1 MDPHLQKRVFH
12 AVEYCANLGISL
24 VPLGQ
29 GKTPARKWGQDIGK
43 PTDPKTWPR
52 GCNIAILTG
61 QENGIVVVDCDN
73 MASAA
78 QWRKYGT
85 PTPLMAKTRRGV
97 HFYYRHPG
105 VYIKSDSHIKV
116 PGTDSEYDV
125 KGDKSYVV
133 FPPSMFSGHQYSF
146 VYCDNNPCATL
157 LDFKTLPLFDPAWR
171 PDNSAAEFTGRSQ
184 KIGDPLKYIR
194 YIQAVAGQG
203 GHNSTWRAVNR
214 LKDGGLTEMEAVAAM
229 VEWNKTN
236 AEPPWSIRDLIHKV
250 KSCYGS

>member
-1 MDPHLQKRVFH
+1 MDSQLQSRIYK
-12 AVEYCANLGISL
+12 AVDYCANLSL
-24 VPLGQ
+24 TVIPLGQ
-29 GKTPARKWGQDIGK
+29 DKRPAQKWGHQIGK
-43 PTDPKTWPR
+43 PITASEFPAH
-52 GCNIAILTG
+52 CNIAILTG

-73 MASAA
+73 MGSVA
-78 QWRKYGT
+78 QWRKYGA

-105 VYIKSDSHIKV
+105 VYIKSDSHIKI
-116 PGTDSEYDV
+116 PGADSEYDV

-146 VYCDNNPCATL
+146 IYCDTNPLATL

-171 PDNSAAEFTGRSQ
+171 PDNSGEFTGRSQ

-203 GHNSTWRAVNR
+203 GHNATWRAVNR

-236 AEPPWSIRDLIHKV
+236 ADPPWSVRDLIHKV